1 MSHLIGLD
9 TTSEDLKGLKMFFLD
24 SLSFAVIGGYNEAV
38 AADRG
43 EALWSETSST
53 SPSSGTKEV
62 RSSRR
67 VSPRDVKNKHGRW
80 CDVVGFLHT
89 GKDLYSKTCCN
100 LIRLKAKELEI
111 IKQIRENTKEKEK
124 YTSESFVQRVRGNK
138 SWHRTAGILY
148 RPLSNNHWQPDI
160 SKELHVTSNHQ
171 RYKPIRRWCEPSRH

>member
-89 GKDLYSKTCCN
+89 GKDLFSKN
-100 LIRLKAKELEI
+100 M
-111 IKQIRENTKEKEK
+111 Q
-124 YTSESFVQRVRGNK
+124 
-138 SWHRTAGILY
+138 
-148 RPLSNNHWQPDI
+148 
-160 SKELHVTSNHQ
+160 
-171 RYKPIRRWCEPSRH
+171 